1 MAYSYIWP
9 PSLPQSPQKG
19 YSESSGVLLLRTPM
33 DAGPAKQ
40 RYRGKKPS
48 TMQVS
53 FIMTDSQVE
62 TLESFATLTLKGTAR
77 FGFTHPRT
85 QEIVEVRILTQQDGV
100 LYTATYLAPGYWSIS
115 MQLEI
120 LP

>member
-1 MAYSYIWP
+1 MAYAYTWP
-9 PSLPQSPQKG
+9 TTLPQTPQKG
-19 YSESSGVLLLRTPM
+19 YTESGGVLILRTPM

-48 TMQVS
+48 TMQLS
-53 FIMTDSQVE
+53 FIMTDSQVV
-62 TLESFATLTLKGTAR
+62 TLENFATVTLKGTAR

-85 QEIVEVRILTQQDGV
+85 KQIVETRILTQQDGI
-100 LYTATYLAPGYWSIS
+100 LYNAAYLAPGYWTVS

>member
-1 MAYSYIWP
+1 MAYYYTWP
-9 PSLPQSPQKG
+9 EALPQVPQKG
-19 YSESSGVLLLRTPM
+19 YTESTGVNMLRTPM
-33 DAGPAKQ
+33 DSGPAKQ

-53 FIMTDSQVE
+53 FIMTDAQVE
-62 TLESFATLTLKGTAR
+62 TLETFATETIRGTAR
-77 FGFTHPRT
+77 FGFKHPRT
-85 QEIVEVRILTQQDGV
+85 QDMVEVRILTQQEGI
-100 LYTATYLAPGYWSIS
+100 LYNSAYLAPGYWNVT

>member
-1 MAYSYIWP
+1 MAYYYTWP
-9 PSLPQSPQKG
+9 ATLPQVPQKG
-19 YSESSGVLLLRTPM
+19 YTESGGVNMLRTPM
-33 DAGPAKQ
+33 DSGPAKQ
-40 RYRGKKPS
+40 RYRGKKAS

-53 FIMTDSQVE
+53 FIMTDAQVE
-62 TLESFATLTLKGTAR
+62 TLETFAIETIRGTAR

-85 QEIVEVRILTQQDGV
+85 QDTVEVRILTQQEGV
-100 LYTATYLAPGYWSIS
+100 LYNLTYLAPGYWTVT

>member
-9 PSLPQSPQKG
+9 ANIPQSPQKG
-19 YSESSGVLLLRTPM
+19 YTESSGVLLVRSPM
-33 DAGPAKQ
+33 DSGPAKQ

-48 TMQVS
+48 TMQLS
-53 FIMTDSQVE
+53 FIMTTQQVGYLE
-62 TLESFATLTLKGTAR
+62 TFVMNTIKGVAR
-77 FGFTHPRT
+77 FGFPHPRT
-85 QEIVEVRILTQQDGV
+85 TQVVEARILSQSEGV
-100 LYTATYLAPGYWSIS
+100 LYNTTYIAPGYWSVS